1 MTNLPTIILEILD
14 NSVTST
20 ALRFSVRG
28 LGLEICNSM
37 LELRLTVGTGEGD
50 EIKSHSL
57 YLWAPDS
64 ESNDSWPLSPGIK
77 AGRLRSGQLVAA
89 RNEQDL
95 RFVTLYPSGGA
106 ASDSQVQA
114 ETELTDILEKVEESF
129 FNELGYEGTP
139 TWYDKLCNSLLNS
152 PNLNWGVRNLS
163 EVRWHILEA
172 VDHLIRVNLQDG
184 NEALAMV
191 IGFACEPN
199 NSTDCLSMEN
209 WQIVEKLSKLLASK
223 SFDAVMQE
231 FEISLANPEV
241 FQNAEIVREALNNF
255 KKWLNSSGSSHIS
268 QSRKDELSLYCLDN
282 FRNLTHHDESWR
294 KILDRTVWVRLLSN
308 TKNLEKTEIV
318 VYAQEAPA
326 NLLIPINSA
335 GKEIYLIEDYFQLS
349 FLNNNQP
356 HLSGWVFSV
365 RAGNSLSFNQE
376 NTLQTFDL
384 ANETRLADLFEH
396 PLKITPKIAGVAID
410 KSAWLLCIAKHRLGI
425 YILCESAK
433 KVEQPNLE
441 NGKYVGDIVLK
452 SSGGADVQLCFDP
465 VRFQFSSVLLDGE
478 LSTAFVSGSV
488 LKIPIHN
495 AGEEQILSIN
505 LISNQGPLAIEIPL
519 VPETIVKGEHYSC
532 LHHLAAMHVKQKS
545 VNNNI
550 CSPGWEK
557 RRQLLDI
564 IMECNECRPAAVVVG
579 DEDWSDMTICPQS
592 QYICNINN
600 NSFLQF
606 LITRANIF
614 DLPNNIKESRY
625 KLWQVFVSLS
635 HAQSP
640 EMIDFSNPIILKPA
654 LEYLEAFDNWF
665 QTSKIDGISALEVMA
680 SVTFYNQHEAKY
692 SPVLYMQ
699 LPLHPLRLLGLINL
713 TLLLKE
719 EDVGDK
725 GERLWHP
732 PLSRLLAMTGPRFWK
747 ISSPTG
753 DDLYQIGGLTSPY
766 YPVYNYFGKPTDEIN
781 QSHAFL
787 SKEFCLHNHSSSLS
801 LSSGDIPQLMND
813 VCTLNSSLSQLNV
826 YLNSD
831 PIGEVSRG
839 IIDWYKGEGD
849 DENSLGNIYDDWG
862 KVSPLNLNVFSSS
875 AIIDENQIDGLVA
888 TSADIPGRRLT
899 WSATN
904 QAATPS
910 CSVSIIAAISTRQ
923 DGQNPSP
930 DHKKPS
936 AVSLQKIGC
945 EWRLEYKLDRQ
956 VYAESFGSQGLS
968 GSFNGINASSNNF
981 ASGLIESWNET
992 VKSSRKNFN
1001 YQIGRLGEC
1010 IQSSQFVAL
1019 PISTNSGILAAAGLN
1034 DDSAVWKYKQ
1044 SGFGVGEAAT
1054 GHIILTNK
1062 LQLLEGRFGRI
1073 LRRAGLLLSV
1083 VEQRQIMI
1091 LMGRVGLNALHHLSD
1106 NEQSLLG
1113 AVSSVAVLRIFPQLV
1128 TSVPDAWPT
1137 MVLPLDPFEEQFK
1150 QLKSIKR
1157 PDFLCFDVTKTNGF
1171 YNIVITVL
1179 EAKWRKTSLSDRDL
1193 ANMLNDQCNVFI
1205 NNVKSRFQLDNDLK
1219 QRKIAAAVFLSELLV
1234 CAIKLFSANT
1244 KQEGFSSDQSALK
1257 CSDLIEAVFND
1268 RCKIEWGPSVLAVI
1282 SPGHES
1288 FSILDYKEPKSE
1300 RWGKL
1305 VRISVKDCLQYL
1317 QNLTDTPEIFTKSDP
1332 IQAEISQLPKT
1343 LEVFP
1348 EISMAPDNSK
1358 EITAGTLDT
1367 EQTSPVPN
1375 DIITN
1380 SQPNPPN
1387 THIVNDQ
1394 PQTST
1399 DRKIWIKI
1407 GERFV

>member
-1 MTNLPTIILEILD
+1 MKTLPTIILEILD
-14 NSVTST
+14 DSVTSD

-28 LGLEICNSM
+28 VGLEICKSM
-37 LELRLTVGTGEGD
+37 LKLRHTVGTGAGA

-57 YLWAPDS
+57 FLWTPDS
-64 ESNDSWPLSPGIK
+64 ESNDSWPLSSGIK

-114 ETELTDILEKVEESF
+114 ETELTNILEKVEEYF
-129 FNELGYEGTP
+129 LKELGYECAP
-139 TWYDKLCNSLLNS
+139 SWYEKLCNSLLNS

-172 VDHLIRVNLQDG
+172 VDHLIRVDKQDC
-184 NEALAMV
+184 NDALAMV
-191 IGFACEPN
+191 IGFSCEPDK
-199 NSTDCLSMEN
+199 STDCLSMEN
-209 WQIVEKLSKLLASK
+209 WQIVEKLSNLLASK

-231 FEISLANPEV
+231 FERSLANPEV
-241 FQNAEIVREALNNF
+241 FQNAEIVREALDNF
-255 KKWLNSSGSSHIS
+255 KKWLKLSGSTHIS

-282 FRNLTHHDESWR
+282 FQKLTHHDESWR
-294 KILDRTVWVRLLSN
+294 KILDRTVWERLLSN
-308 TKNLEKTEIV
+308 TKDHSKTEIAV
-318 VYAQEAPA
+318 FAKEAPA
-326 NLLIPINSA
+326 NLLLPINSA
-335 GKEIYLIEDYFQLS
+335 GKKIYFIEDYFQLS
-349 FLNNNQP
+349 LMKDNQP
-356 HLSGWVFSV
+356 CPAGWVFSV
-365 RAGNSLSFNQE
+365 RSGNSLSFNHE
-376 NTLQTFDL
+376 DILQTFDL
-384 ANETRLADLFEH
+384 ANDTRLANLFTH
-396 PLKITPKIAGVAID
+396 PLKITPQSDGVAVNT
-410 KSAWLLCIAKHRLGI
+410 SSSLLCIARHRLGI
-425 YILCESAK
+425 YILCENAT
-433 KVEQPNLE
+433 KVEQPNLQD
-441 NGKYVGDIVLK
+441 GKYVGDIILK

-465 VRFQFSSVLLDGE
+465 ARFQFSSAHLDGE
-478 LSTAFVSGSV
+478 LSNAFVSGSV
-488 LKIPIHN
+488 LKIQMHN
-495 AGEEQILSIN
+495 EGEEQILSIN
-505 LISNQGPLAIEIPL
+505 LTSSQGPFAIEISL
-519 VPETIVKGEHYSC
+519 VPETISRGEHYSC

-545 VNNNI
+545 LIKNI
-550 CSPGWEK
+550 CSPGSEK
-557 RRQLLDI
+557 RRKLLDI

-579 DEDWSDMTICPQS
+579 DEDWAGMTICPQS
-592 QYICNINN
+592 QYICNINK

-606 LITRANIF
+606 LNTRPNIF
-614 DLPNNIKESRY
+614 DLPSNIRESRH
-625 KLWQVFVSLS
+625 KLWQAFVSLS

-665 QTSKIDGISALEVMA
+665 QSSKINCISALEVMD
-680 SVTFYNQHEAKY
+680 SVTFYNQHEANY

-732 PLSRLLAMTGPRFWK
+732 PLSRLLAMTGPRIWK

-766 YPVYNYFGKPTDEIN
+766 FPVYNYFGKPADEIN

-813 VCTLNSSLSQLNV
+813 VCTLNSSLSQLSV

-862 KVSPLNLNVFSSS
+862 KVSPLNLNVYSSS

-1001 YQIGRLGEC
+1001 YQIGRLSEC

-1073 LRRAGLLLSV
+1073 LRRAGLLLSDDAL
-1083 VEQRQIMI
+1083 RQIMI

-1113 AVSSVAVLRIFPQLV
+1113 AVSSVAVLRIFPKLV

-1157 PDFLCFDVTKTNGF
+1157 PDFLCFDITKTNGF

-1205 NNVKSRFQLDNDLK
+1205 NNVQCRFQLDNDLQ

-1244 KQEGFSSDQSALK
+1244 KHEEFSSDQSALK
-1257 CSDLIEAVFND
+1257 CSDLIEAIFND

-1288 FSILDYKEPKSE
+1288 LSILDYKEPKSE
-1300 RWGKL
+1300 RLGKL

-1317 QNLTDTPEIFTKSDP
+1317 QNLTDTPEILNNCDP
-1332 IQAEISQLPKT
+1332 IQPEISQVSKT
-1343 LEVFP
+1343 LEVLP
-1348 EISMAPDNSK
+1348 EISMAPDNSM
-1358 EITAGTLDT
+1358 EFPLGTLDI

-1375 DIITN
+1375 DIITI
-1380 SQPNPPN
+1380 SQLNPTN
-1387 THIVNDQ
+1387 THIFKDQ